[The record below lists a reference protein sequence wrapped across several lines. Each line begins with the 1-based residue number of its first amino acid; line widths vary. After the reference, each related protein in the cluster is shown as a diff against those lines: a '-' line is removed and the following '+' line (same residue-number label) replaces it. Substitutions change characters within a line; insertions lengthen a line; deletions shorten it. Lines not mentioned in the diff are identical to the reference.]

1 MRKISDI
8 TRREILELFQHGFD
22 VDCLFDMSHETYPY
36 YGRLNEIDFLKRL
49 YPLDA
54 MKSLDS
60 RYPNAEQDIYQHT
73 VNNDDYESCWV
84 FTDERFPLANG
95 TDKEYLTFLCEVFHP
110 IVRIKGDISNTLFS
124 KIQELIRLD
133 GYELYV
139 SDEISG
145 QPIYSY
151 RELSDNEIVSKRFL
165 PFSVRNGKHCS
176 VQKISKIIRNHIA
189 ELVTRY
195 NENEQFTN
203 KTNWNYW
210 AETKDEAFKTIQ
222 EFYTPKAYNDSDEY
236 VEATDINH
244 LILRGS
250 PKHVLDAIEV
260 FYRINNSKEFETAVN
275 QELSQIG
282 IKLADGK
289 IENLQPAVDVHLPK
303 DDDSL
308 KGLICQADILYK
320 ERNHDSLQL
329 SVEKMWDA
337 LERVKTLFTDLDKK
351 ESSKKVIEA
360 IVGQSTSLIS
370 HLDAE
375 FVELTK
381 IGNQY
386 QIRHFET
393 NKELIVSYELLK
405 YLYVRCSALVNLAV
419 KSVEQVK
426 KL

>member
-8 TRREILELFQHGFD
+8 TRREILELFQYGFD
-22 VDCLFDMSHETYPY
+22 VDCLFDISHETYPY
-36 YGRLNEIDFLKRL
+36 YGRLNEIEFLKRL

-124 KIQELIRLD
+124 KIQELIRHD

-145 QPIYSY
+145 QSIYSY
-151 RELSDNEIVSKRFL
+151 RELSDNEIVSQCFL
-165 PFSVRNGKHCS
+165 PFSVRSDKRCS
-176 VQKISKIIRNHIA
+176 VQRISKIIRNHIA

-195 NENEQFTN
+195 NVNEQFVDE
-203 KTNWNYW
+203 TNWNYW

-260 FYRINNSKEFETAVN
+260 FYWINHSKEFEMAVN

-282 IKLADGK
+282 IKLTDGK

-303 DDDSL
+303 GDDSL
-308 KGLICQADILYK
+308 KGLICQADVLYN

-329 SVEKMWDA
+329 AVEKMWDA
-337 LERVKTLFTDLDKK
+337 LERVKTLFADLDKK
-351 ESSKKVIEA
+351 KSSMKVIEA

-393 NKELIVSYELLK
+393 DKELIISDELLK

-419 KSVEQVK
+419 KSVEQIK

>member
-1 MRKISDI
+1 MHKISDI
-8 TRREILELFQHGFD
+8 TKREILELFQYGFD
-22 VDCLFDMSHETYPY
+22 VACIFDMTHKTYPY
-36 YGRLNEIDFLKRL
+36 YGRLNEIEFLMRL

-54 MKSLDS
+54 MDSLDP

-73 VNNDDYESCWV
+73 VNNDDYDSCWV

-110 IVRIKGDISNTLFS
+110 IVRIKGDITDTLFL
-124 KIQELIRLD
+124 KIQKLIRLD
-133 GYELYV
+133 GYELYE

-151 RELSDNEIVSKRFL
+151 RELSDNEIASQRFL
-165 PFSVRNGKHCS
+165 PFSVRNDNRCS
-176 VQKISKIIRNHIA
+176 VQKISRIIRNHIA

-195 NENEQFTN
+195 NEKEWFTDE
-203 KTNWNYW
+203 TNWNYW
-210 AETKDEAFKTIQ
+210 AETKDEALKRIQ
-222 EFYTPKAYNDSDEY
+222 ELYTPKAYNESGED

-260 FYRINNSKEFETAVN
+260 FYRISHSKEFEMAVN

-289 IENLQPAVDVHLPK
+289 FENLQSSVDVHLPK
-303 DDDSL
+303 DDNSL
-308 KGLICQADILYK
+308 KGLICQADVLYK

-360 IVGQSTSLIS
+360 IVGKNTSLKS

-393 NKELIVSYELLK
+393 NKELIVSDELLK

-419 KSVEQVK
+419 KSVEQIK

>member
-8 TRREILELFQHGFD
+8 TRREILELFQYGFD

-36 YGRLNEIDFLKRL
+36 YGRLNEIEFLKRL

-73 VNNDDYESCWV
+73 VNNDDYKSCWV
-84 FTDERFPLANG
+84 FTDKRFPLANG

-124 KIQELIRLD
+124 KIQELIRHD

-145 QPIYSY
+145 QSIYSY
-151 RELSDNEIVSKRFL
+151 RELSDNEIVSQCFL
-165 PFSVRNGKHCS
+165 PFSVRNDKRCS
-176 VQKISKIIRNHIA
+176 VQKISKIIRNRIA

-195 NENEQFTN
+195 NANEQFTDE
-203 KTNWNYW
+203 TNWNYW

-260 FYRINNSKEFETAVN
+260 FYMINHLKEFEMAVN

-289 IENLQPAVDVHLPK
+289 IENLQPAVDVHLPEG
-303 DDDSL
+303 DDSL
-308 KGLICQADILYK
+308 KGLICQADVLYN

-329 SVEKMWDA
+329 AVEKMWDA
-337 LERVKTLFTDLDKK
+337 MERVKTLFTDLDKK
-351 ESSKKVIEA
+351 RSSLKVIEA
-360 IVGQSTSLIS
+360 IVGQNTSLKS
-370 HLDAE
+370 HFEGE
-375 FVELTK
+375 FLELSK
-381 IGNQY
+381 IGNDY

-393 NKELIVSYELLK
+393 NKELIVSDELLK

-419 KSVEQVK
+419 KSVEQIK

>member
-250 PKHVLDAIEV
+250 PKHALDAIEV

-393 NKELIVSYELLK
+393 NKELIVSDELLK

-419 KSVEQVK
+419 KSVEQIK

>member
-1 MRKISDI
+1 MHKISDI
-8 TRREILELFQHGFD
+8 TKREILELFQYGFD
-22 VDCLFDMSHETYPY
+22 VDCMFASTHETYPY
-36 YGRLNEIDFLKRL
+36 YGRLNEIEFLKRL

-73 VNNDDYESCWV
+73 VNNDDYDLCWV

-110 IVRIKGDISNTLFS
+110 IVRIKGDISNTLFL

-151 RELSDNEIVSKRFL
+151 RELSDNEIASQRFL
-165 PFSVRNGKHCS
+165 PFSVRSGRRCS

-195 NENEQFTN
+195 NVNERFTDE
-203 KTNWNYW
+203 TNWNYW

-222 EFYTPKAYNDSDEY
+222 EFYTPKAYNDSNEY
-236 VEATDINH
+236 VKAADINH
-244 LILRGS
+244 LILSGS

-260 FYRINNSKEFETAVN
+260 FYWINHSKEFETAVN

-303 DDDSL
+303 NDDSL
-308 KGLICQADILYK
+308 KGLICQADVLYK
-320 ERNHDSLQL
+320 ERPHDSLQL

-337 LERVKTLFTDLDKK
+337 LERVKTIFTDLDKK

-393 NKELIVSYELLK
+393 NKESIVSDELLR
-405 YLYVRCSALVNLAV
+405 YLYIRCSALVNLAV

-426 KL
+426 NL

>member
-1 MRKISDI
+1 MVNI
-8 TRREILELFQHGFD
+8 
-22 VDCLFDMSHETYPY
+22 V
-36 YGRLNEIDFLKRL
+36 L
-49 YPLDA
+49 Y
-54 MKSLDS
+54 
-60 RYPNAEQDIYQHT
+60 RT
-73 VNNDDYESCWV
+73 
-84 FTDERFPLANG
+84 
-95 TDKEYLTFLCEVFHP
+95 
-110 IVRIKGDISNTLFS
+110 
-124 KIQELIRLD
+124 
-133 GYELYV
+133 
-139 SDEISG
+139 
-145 QPIYSY
+145 
-151 RELSDNEIVSKRFL
+151 
-165 PFSVRNGKHCS
+165 
-176 VQKISKIIRNHIA
+176 ISKIIRNHIA

-260 FYRINNSKEFETAVN
+260 FYTLNNSKEFETAVN

-393 NKELIVSYELLK
+393 NKELIVSDELLK

-419 KSVEQVK
+419 KSVEQIK

>member
-54 MKSLDS
+54 MKSLGS

-222 EFYTPKAYNDSDEY
+222 EF
-236 VEATDINH
+236 
-244 LILRGS
+244 
-250 PKHVLDAIEV
+250 
-260 FYRINNSKEFETAVN
+260 
-275 QELSQIG
+275 
-282 IKLADGK
+282 
-289 IENLQPAVDVHLPK
+289 
-303 DDDSL
+303 
-308 KGLICQADILYK
+308 
-320 ERNHDSLQL
+320 
-329 SVEKMWDA
+329 
-337 LERVKTLFTDLDKK
+337 
-351 ESSKKVIEA
+351 
-360 IVGQSTSLIS
+360 
-370 HLDAE
+370 
-375 FVELTK
+375 
-381 IGNQY
+381 
-386 QIRHFET
+386 
-393 NKELIVSYELLK
+393 
-405 YLYVRCSALVNLAV
+405 
-419 KSVEQVK
+419 
-426 KL
+426 